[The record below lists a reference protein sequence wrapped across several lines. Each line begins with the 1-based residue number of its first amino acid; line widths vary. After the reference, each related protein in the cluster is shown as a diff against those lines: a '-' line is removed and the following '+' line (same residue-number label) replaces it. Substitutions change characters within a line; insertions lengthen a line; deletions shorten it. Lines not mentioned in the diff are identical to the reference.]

1 MRKIWYLLRCT
12 VGNERDFARQCREL
26 AGQGQFKE
34 VISFEYQRL
43 MRYKGSWHVERRVLL
58 PGCVFLFAA
67 KPDMS
72 EKNWRN
78 KDGAGEGFSLTP
90 CEVPYVKS
98 MCGEGSVI
106 GISKGIIRGGK
117 PVITSG
123 PLKGREGLI
132 QKIDRHK
139 RTADIEI
146 PLAGNQKQVTM

>member
-1 MRKIWYLLRCT
+1 MWRGGCFCRAAFFYSPQNRICRKKTGEIKT
-12 VGNERDFARQCREL
+12 
-26 AGQGQFKE
+26 GQGK
-34 VISFEYQRL
+34 
-43 MRYKGSWHVERRVLL
+43 
-58 PGCVFLFAA
+58 
-67 KPDMS
+67 
-72 EKNWRN
+72 
-78 KDGAGEGFSLTP
+78 
-90 CEVPYVKS
+90 EVPYVKS

-146 PLAGNQKQVTM
+146 PLAGNQKQVTVGLEIYEKM